1 MTGTGIRRRRV
12 VATAAAIAFS
22 LMAVG
27 AALGT
32 TLAGADAGLGSWR
45 LAAAAQ
51 GFQTSA
57 FGQAEGDV
65 PQSQSTFETGP
76 VGYALAAIAWPGALA
91 ANAGDLAVVLT
102 DGTVP
107 PGNEGTLRTI
117 NDPIRAEAR
126 SAGPTDASYS
136 QVPGVT
142 MSSHADGNG
151 ATSVASLQGGEVPS
165 AATFGNV
172 TTKTATTADG
182 ATASSTA
189 DSTLSNMSFAGGVVT
204 IASLT
209 SNATATSDGTK
220 GVGTGATLASG
231 VKVAGQPATIDETGL
246 HVGSSSAPVNDAA
259 NQIAQQALSQAG
271 FRILVTKPT
280 VKVSGPTAEVTSGAI
295 VVLWSQQ
302 GNTVAFTFGA
312 ATAEADAQ
320 PGFDAGASAGA
331 GAGGTADGALPADG
345 GNAGA
350 LPSSAPVPDTGALGA
365 SSGAP
370 LGPGLSGTAGRP
382 AASIGNGDLTAA
394 DFGTGNPA
402 WLVVLGL
409 LAVAAV
415 AARMRRLPEEVAA
428 APDEPCDGGG

>member
-1 MTGTGIRRRRV
+1 MSGTGIRRRRV

-22 LMAVG
+22 MMAFG

-32 TLAGADAGLGSWR
+32 TLASADAGIGSWG
-45 LAAAAQ
+45 LAATAQ

-76 VGYALAAIAWPGALA
+76 VGYALAAIAWPGALG

-102 DGTVP
+102 DGTLP
-107 PGNEGTLRTI
+107 PGNQGTLRTL
-117 NDPIRAEAR
+117 NDPVRAEAR
-126 SAGPTDASYS
+126 SAGPTDASYG

-151 ATSVASLQGGEVPS
+151 ATAVASLQGAEVPS

-172 TTKTATTADG
+172 TTKTATKADG

-189 DSTLSNMSFAGGVVT
+189 DSTLSHLSFAGGVLTV
-204 IASLT
+204 ASLT

-271 FRILVTKPT
+271 FRVLVTKPT

-312 ATAEADAQ
+312 ATAKADAQ
-320 PGFDAGASAGA
+320 PGFDTGASAG
-331 GAGGTADGALPADG
+331 GTAAGALPADG

-350 LPSSAPVPDTGALGA
+350 PASSTPAPDTGVLGA

-370 LGPGLSGTAGRP
+370 PGPGLSGTAGRP

-428 APDEPCDGGG
+428 APEELCDGGG